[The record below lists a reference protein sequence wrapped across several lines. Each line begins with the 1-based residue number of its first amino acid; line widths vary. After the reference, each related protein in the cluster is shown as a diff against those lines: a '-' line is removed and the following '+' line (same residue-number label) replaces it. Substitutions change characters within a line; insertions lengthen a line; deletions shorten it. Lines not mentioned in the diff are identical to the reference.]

1 MHVLLLLSLHLAA
14 ALGAF
19 LLLRINAPA
28 AALVGSMFGVV
39 IFFVVT
45 SLEVAYPPA
54 LRLVAQV
61 LSGLII
67 GMRFSRRDVQTLK
80 TMGGPALLLL
90 ALITVVNLSFSFF
103 MFEAT
108 EFSYMTSLF
117 TTGLDGVSDLA
128 LIATDFGADME
139 QVALLQLFRLVTVVV
154 VFPPLIKAMLG
165 SKISALGPTGVKA
178 AAPEKKIRY
187 TSIKFVSTVAAA
199 FAGGITFNA
208 LHIPAGGILGSII
221 TTALW
226 NILTT
231 QGGTPAS
238 MKSVAQTMAGAYI
251 GSNLTVA
258 TLLQI
263 KLLFVPYLILV
274 VEIFVTAYLGAWLLA
289 RLFKFDWP
297 TALFCAAPGGIQV
310 MGLIGEDLGLDPPKI
325 VLLHTVRILGALTIV
340 PILAHLLG

>member
-1 MHVLLLLSLHLAA
+1 MNVLLLLCLHIAA

-19 LLLRINAPA
+19 LLLRIKAPA

-45 SLEVAYPPA
+45 STEVAYPPA

-67 GMRFSRRDVQTLK
+67 GMRFSRRDVQALK
-80 TMGGPALLLL
+80 SMGGPALLLL
-90 ALITVVNLSFSFF
+90 TLTTVVNLAFSFF

-108 EFSYMTSLF
+108 DFNYMTALF
-117 TTGLDGVSDLA
+117 TTGLGGVSDLA

-139 QVALLQLFRLVTVVV
+139 QVALLQLFRLVTVVI
-154 VFPPLIKAMLG
+154 VFPPMVKAMIG
-165 SKISALGPTGVKA
+165 RKSPALPGTRAKA
-178 AAPEKKIRY
+178 SGEEKIRY
-187 TSIKFVSTVAAA
+187 RSIKFTTTLAAA
-199 FAGGITFNA
+199 FVGGIAFDL

-221 TTALW
+221 ATALW

-231 QGGTPAS
+231 RGGTPAS

-274 VEIFVTAYLGAWLLA
+274 IEIFVTAYLGAWLFS
-289 RLFKFDWP
+289 RLFKFDWA

-325 VLLHTVRILGALTIV
+325 VLLHTVRILGALTII
-340 PILAHLLG
+340 PILARLLG